1 MHASFIKIEGV
12 TQKRGNYERRKQSDG
27 LHRGG
32 KISIKFTLE
41 EARQRFLQKYITS
54 VNNVFFREWF

>member
-12 TQKRGNYERRKQSDG
+12 YERRKQSDG

-54 VNNVFFREWF
+54 VNNVFFREWFWP